1 MSAVNPNL
9 LPTNNG
15 GSEGAPM
22 GEGVFY
28 VEKVVHPR
36 GDEGLARI
44 GVPPTYETV
53 QLIPVSVS
61 QAA

>member
-22 GEGVFY
+22 LETQSY
-28 VEKVVHPR
+28 IEQVVHP
-36 GDEGLARI
+36 EGLARTGFPLTHEI
-44 GVPPTYETV
+44 VE
-53 QLIPVSVS
+53 LIPVSVS